1 MSWIDRITV
10 FCFAASYA
18 VAFGL
23 ELLFLF
29 RRMAILRMLGLG
41 VGMAG
46 LVAHTLF
53 LLVQPIQLSSPFG
66 SLVFLGWIL
75 AVFYCYGSVHHRR
88 VAWALF
94 VLPVVLSL
102 TVLAYFS
109 PHGNEDRNSSQVWI
123 VFFTDGANLW
133 GVVHG
138 ILVLLAAVG
147 VCVGFVAS
155 VMYLVQAARLRAK
168 VLPGHGVTTLSLER
182 LQTMNRRALTW
193 AFPLLALG
201 LIIIMAL
208 GLNYPQPMQYWS
220 NVKLVGLWLVFAILL
235 YLRYVAQPRG
245 RNVAVWT
252 IIAFA
257 LLLVSLVSPQHPFV
271 YGGMP

>member
-1 MSWIDRITV
+1 GWLSFVACIIHCMSWIDRITV

-29 RRMAILRMLGLG
+29 RRMPILRMLALG

-46 LVAHTLF
+46 LLAHTLF
-53 LLVQPIQLSSPFG
+53 LLVRPIQLRSPYG

-94 VLPVVLSL
+94 VLPVVLGL

-123 VFFTDGANLW
+123 VFFTDGVNLW

-138 ILVLLAAVG
+138 ILVLLAAV
-147 VCVGFVAS
+147 
-155 VMYLVQAARLRAK
+155 
-168 VLPGHGVTTLSLER
+168 
-182 LQTMNRRALTW
+182 
-193 AFPLLALG
+193 
-201 LIIIMAL
+201 
-208 GLNYPQPMQYWS
+208 
-220 NVKLVGLWLVFAILL
+220 
-235 YLRYVAQPRG
+235 
-245 RNVAVWT
+245 
-252 IIAFA
+252 
-257 LLLVSLVSPQHPFV
+257 
-271 YGGMP
+271 